1 MRRCLDFGAFC
12 RERAV
17 PARHLRSGGFHRP
30 SLSPRQIYV
39 KYLNMLAYLTQSET
53 ASPPDAFVLILI

>member
-17 PARHLRSGGFHRP
+17 PARHLRPGRLP
-30 SLSPRQIYV
+30 QTKPQIYV
-39 KYLNMLAYLTQSET
+39 KYLNMLAYLSQSKT

>member
-17 PARHLRSGGFHRP
+17 PARHLGSGAFHRP
-30 SLSPRQIYV
+30 SLSRRQIYV
-39 KYLNMLAYLTQSET
+39 KYLNMLAYLTQSKT